1 MRKFN
6 YPLAEKQSNIPETFK
21 KNIPANNDMVHT
33 FGNVRTVSKLSN
45 E

>member
-1 MRKFN
+1 MKKFN

-21 KNIPANNDMVHT
+21 KNNLANKDLVHT
-33 FGNVRTVSKLSN
+33 FGNVRTASKLMN

>member
-21 KNIPANNDMVHT
+21 KNTNNDMVHT